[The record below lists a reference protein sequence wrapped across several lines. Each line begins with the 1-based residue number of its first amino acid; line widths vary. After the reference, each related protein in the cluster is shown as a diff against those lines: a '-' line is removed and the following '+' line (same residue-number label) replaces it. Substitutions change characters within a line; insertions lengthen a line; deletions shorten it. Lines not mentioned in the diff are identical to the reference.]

1 MITNNPSFNRRIPIE
16 KKIEAVEY
24 ALAINNN
31 VKAAEKFNVSEWT
44 IRYWKSNIENL
55 KKASKKKEKI
65 TLHKG
70 KPLSKETIETDL
82 HLLEFIKI
90 NRKYG
95 IPITTF
101 SVKIE
106 LLKFRPDLSKLTPN
120 GLYEY
125 IYRFMSR
132 NNLSLRTPGHIGQLL
147 PTDTKNVIINYI
159 MELRKTIKEG
169 GYDEGNIINMDETPL
184 YLNMIPNKV
193 ISQKGEKNVVV
204 RTQNQEKIR
213 VTCLLSIC
221 ADGDKLPPYIIFK
234 GKNSNN
240 KAFNKLKNNLYIK
253 TNKIFINFNNNA
265 WSTTELMLD
274 WIDKVYLAYIKKD
287 PLCGEGLL
295 IIDKASSHI
304 SEEVIEKCTG
314 NLMDL
319 SILPAGTTSI
329 MQPLDI
335 SINKKFKNY
344 IREKY
349 INHCIKNN
357 VTFAKVEKED
367 IINWIGDIWYD
378 DTIISKNI
386 IYNSFKVCGLSNN
399 INGTE
404 DHLIKCFEFL
414 KNKINEISEDDEI
427 YEDNPESK
435 LENEQIK
442 LQEKLYN
449 TDDD

>member
-1 MITNNPSFNRRIPIE
+1 MITKNPSFNRRIPIE

-31 VKAAEKFNVSEWT
+31 VKAAEKYNVSEWT

-106 LLKFRPDLSKLTPN
+106 LLKFRPDLSKLTSN

-193 ISQKGEKNVVV
+193 ISQKGEKM
-204 RTQNQEKIR
+204 
-213 VTCLLSIC
+213 LS
-221 ADGDKLPPYIIFK
+221 
-234 GKNSNN
+234 
-240 KAFNKLKNNLYIK
+240 
-253 TNKIFINFNNNA
+253 
-265 WSTTELMLD
+265 
-274 WIDKVYLAYIKKD
+274 
-287 PLCGEGLL
+287 
-295 IIDKASSHI
+295 
-304 SEEVIEKCTG
+304 
-314 NLMDL
+314 
-319 SILPAGTTSI
+319 
-329 MQPLDI
+329 
-335 SINKKFKNY
+335 
-344 IREKY
+344 
-349 INHCIKNN
+349 
-357 VTFAKVEKED
+357 
-367 IINWIGDIWYD
+367 
-378 DTIISKNI
+378 
-386 IYNSFKVCGLSNN
+386 
-399 INGTE
+399 
-404 DHLIKCFEFL
+404 
-414 KNKINEISEDDEI
+414 
-427 YEDNPESK
+427 
-435 LENEQIK
+435 
-442 LQEKLYN
+442 
-449 TDDD
+449 

>member
-1 MITNNPSFNRRIPIE
+1 
-16 KKIEAVEY
+16 
-24 ALAINNN
+24 
-31 VKAAEKFNVSEWT
+31 
-44 IRYWKSNIENL
+44 
-55 KKASKKKEKI
+55 
-65 TLHKG
+65 
-70 KPLSKETIETDL
+70 
-82 HLLEFIKI
+82 
-90 NRKYG
+90 
-95 IPITTF
+95 
-101 SVKIE
+101 
-106 LLKFRPDLSKLTPN
+106 
-120 GLYEY
+120 
-125 IYRFMSR
+125 MSR

-253 TNKIFINFNNNA
+253 KYKIFINFNNNA

-449 TDDD
+449 TDDE